1 MWFFMTK
8 LPTPE
13 TIAATLTVPERMLLF
28 CIASD
33 TDWTAAGVAS
43 ATTQHMHVRGLIER
57 TPTTRFA
64 LSDQGRAVLAAVLSK
79 GGL

>member
-43 ATTQHMHVRGLIER
+43 ATTQHIVRGGLGVTRPAHRWPTLARLE
-57 TPTTRFA
+57 TPRSA
-64 LSDQGRAVLAAVLSK
+64 
-79 GGL
+79 GGNLRE